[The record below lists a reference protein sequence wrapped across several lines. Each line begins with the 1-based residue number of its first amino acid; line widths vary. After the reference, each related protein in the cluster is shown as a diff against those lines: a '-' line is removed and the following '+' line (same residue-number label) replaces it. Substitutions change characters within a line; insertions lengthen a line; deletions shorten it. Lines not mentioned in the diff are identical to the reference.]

1 MEYQIYESYDT
12 FLLYQEFM
20 EIPGNT
26 FKFRLPEG
34 MILTTENFK
43 TSYVEVYPT
52 FSRYFYLLLSIFP
65 FIFPDFYHFYQA
77 SAHILFPIQY
87 LTNSPTLQYFLNIFL
102 FSPGKYFYNSQSGMG
117 CSSDVFTTENAWP

>member
-34 MILTTENFK
+34 MILTTEMMH
-43 TSYVEVYPT
+43 T
-52 FSRYFYLLLSIFP
+52 FLRAAYMSVGPWKSRP
-65 FIFPDFYHFYQA
+65 
-77 SAHILFPIQY
+77 
-87 LTNSPTLQYFLNIFL
+87 
-102 FSPGKYFYNSQSGMG
+102 
-117 CSSDVFTTENAWP
+117 

>member
-34 MILTTENFK
+34 MILTTGMMH
-43 TSYVEVYPT
+43 T
-52 FSRYFYLLLSIFP
+52 FLRAAYLSAGRPQFP
-65 FIFPDFYHFYQA
+65 A
-77 SAHILFPIQY
+77 
-87 LTNSPTLQYFLNIFL
+87 
-102 FSPGKYFYNSQSGMG
+102 
-117 CSSDVFTTENAWP
+117 

>member
-34 MILTTENFK
+34 VILTTEMMH
-43 TSYVEVYPT
+43 T
-52 FSRYFYLLLSIFP
+52 FYG
-65 FIFPDFYHFYQA
+65 
-77 SAHILFPIQY
+77 SAYMSVGRMDLP
-87 LTNSPTLQYFLNIFL
+87 S
-102 FSPGKYFYNSQSGMG
+102 
-117 CSSDVFTTENAWP
+117 

>member
-34 MILTTENFK
+34 MILTTEMMH
-43 TSYVEVYPT
+43 T
-52 FSRYFYLLLSIFP
+52 FLRAAYMSVGRMELPSWIL
-65 FIFPDFYHFYQA
+65 YHFRVAYRVAYQCKMQ
-77 SAHILFPIQY
+77 HKL
-87 LTNSPTLQYFLNIFL
+87 
-102 FSPGKYFYNSQSGMG
+102 
-117 CSSDVFTTENAWP
+117 